1 MLSTTSLAIPLN
13 SAGTKRQM
21 FKLLANLWAKSVP
34 AQEAL
39 SAQKI
44 RQFSKLIPTT
54 PITATSPIPW
64 TLHRYH
70 WALGHESPTG
80 LVPPRCIQLA
90 IIGLR
95 WKLILRLGGILKSLY
110 SSSSHFWLLGWVL
123 FSFFSP
129 AEPWCPSSPP
139 PEISS
144 PHQIPASPHLALF
157 LK

>member
-1 MLSTTSLAIPLN
+1 MLSTTLLATPLN
-13 SAGTKRQM
+13 SAGIKRRM
-21 FKLLANLWAKSVP
+21 FKLLANSWAKSVP

-39 SAQKI
+39 LAQKI
-44 RQFSKLIPTT
+44 RRFSKLIPTT
-54 PITATSPIPW
+54 ITATSPIPL
-64 TLHRYH
+64 TLRRYH
-70 WALGHESPTG
+70 WALGHASPTG
-80 LVPPRCIQLA
+80 LVPPRCIPLA

-95 WKLILRLGGILKSLY
+95 WKLTLRLGGILKSLY

-123 FSFFSP
+123 FFPFSHP
-129 AEPWCPSSPP
+129 LDPWCPSPPP